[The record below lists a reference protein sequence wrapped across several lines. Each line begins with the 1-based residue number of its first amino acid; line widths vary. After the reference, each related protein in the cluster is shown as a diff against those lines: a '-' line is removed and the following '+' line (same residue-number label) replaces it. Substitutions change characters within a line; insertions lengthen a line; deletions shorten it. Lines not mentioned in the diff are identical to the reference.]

1 MVPFTIA
8 ENITLVSLPAYAAG
22 PLGLVDRR
30 RETASAER
38 WKSLFAIKANTTDQR
53 LEELSGGNQQKVSL
67 AKSLDPKPRVLIV
80 DEPTRGVD
88 VGAKQE
94 IYRLITGLAAEGIA
108 ILFISSE
115 LEEVIGVCRR
125 VLVMRAGRLAGFLEG
140 SAVNEEEI
148 MYLATGI
155 REGA

>member
-1 MVPFTIA
+1 
-8 ENITLVSLPAYAAG
+8 
-22 PLGLVDRR
+22 VDRQ
-30 RETASAER
+30 REAASAER
-38 WKSLFAIKANTTDQR
+38 WKGLFSIKATDTDQC

-67 AKSLDPKPRVLIV
+67 AKSLDPEPKVLIV

-94 IYRLITGLAAEGIA
+94 IYRLIADLAAKGIA

-115 LEEVIGVCRR
+115 LEEVIGMCRR
-125 VLVMRAGRLAGFLEG
+125 VLVMREGRMAGFLEDA
-140 SAVNEEEI
+140 AVNEEEI